1 MNTLQQVNP
10 ALAKTSSLGKAKRMP
25 KHLIVLAKNQTG
37 LRNLYKLI
45 SLAHLNYFKRFPIMP
60 KSEINRNR
68 EGLILGSAC
77 EAGGALPGH
86 RPGQGLGGAAADR
99 LLV

>member
-60 KSEINRNR
+60 KSEINR
-68 EGLILGSAC
+68 EPGGPHPGLGLRGR
-77 EAGGALPGH
+77 GALPGH